1 MTLSAYEQLEWERL
15 QKRKAAS
22 LGKQTRNFIPQ
33 QARDRLASLGQKA
46 KNAPGAD
53 KVAAAYGGAAKGLS
67 KAVSATANKTVSG
80 KRVVEQYRRAGHD
93 IAELDEIRELDLRVV
108 DAVARHHVLRYG
120 HALSAAATG
129 LGSAAAV
136 TGGEVLASAGT
147 IAGAGAGAAPGL
159 GTVAG
164 AMAAD
169 TAMMLGLATRTVAAT
184 ALYYG
189 YDPNDPEEELFVMSV
204 IALGMSTGT
213 SAKTAAYAE
222 LSQLTQ
228 LLAKNAPWA
237 KLNEKV
243 LTKIVQRFAAKF
255 SQNLTKKKLGQFVPV
270 AGMAVGAGLNYML
283 IDHIA
288 IAARDGYR
296 ERFLVDKS
304 GGRLAGETDYGDGAY
319 ATADSEDTGLP
330 PDDDTLGV
338 IELLREEDALPSSA
352 PPDSE
357 AQ

>member
-1 MTLSAYEQLEWERL
+1 MTLSAYEQREWDQL
-15 QKRKAAS
+15 QKRKAVF
-22 LGKQTRNFIPQ
+22 LNKQARNLLPR

-46 KNAPGAD
+46 RSAPGAD
-53 KVAAAYGGAAKGLS
+53 KVAAAYGGAAKGLG
-67 KAVSATANKTVSG
+67 KAVGGTASRTVSR

-93 IAELDEIRELDLRVV
+93 ISELDEIRELDLRVV
-108 DAVARHHVLRYG
+108 DEVARHNLVRYG

-159 GTVAG
+159 GTIAG

-169 TAMMLGLATRTVAAT
+169 TAMMLALATRTVAAT

-189 YDPNDPEEELFVMSV
+189 YHPSDPEEELFVMSV

-228 LLAKNAPWA
+228 LLARNAPWA

-243 LTKIVQRFAAKF
+243 LTKIAQSFAAKF
-255 SQNLTKKKLGQFVPV
+255 AQQLPKRKLGQFVPI
-270 AGMAVGAGLNYML
+270 AGMAVGAGLSYML
-283 IDHIA
+283 IDRVA
-288 IAARDGYR
+288 LSARDAYR
-296 ERFLVDKS
+296 ERFLIEKS
-304 GGRLAGETDYGDGAY
+304 DGGLAGDPTYGD
-319 ATADSEDTGLP
+319 ADLVQ
-330 PDDDTLGV
+330 DDDAIGV
-338 IELLREEDALPSSA
+338 IELLREEDALPTSTSS
-352 PPDSE
+352 DSE
-357 AQ
+357 DQPVN

>member
-1 MTLSAYEQLEWERL
+1 MTLSAYEQREWDRL
-15 QKRKAAS
+15 QKRKEAS
-22 LGKQTRNFIPQ
+22 LNKQARNLIPQ

-46 KNAPGAD
+46 MSAPGAD
-53 KVAAAYGGAAKGLS
+53 KVVAAYGGAAQGLG
-67 KAVSATANKTVSG
+67 KAVGGTASRTVSK

-93 IAELDEIRELDLRVV
+93 VPGLQEIRELDLRVV
-108 DAVARHHVLRYG
+108 DEVARHNLVRYG
-120 HALSAAATG
+120 HALSAVATG

-164 AMAAD
+164 AMVAD
-169 TAMMLGLATRTVAAT
+169 TAAMFALATRTVAAT

-189 YDPNDPEEELFVMSV
+189 YYPSDPEEELFVMSV

-228 LLAKNAPWA
+228 LLVRNAPWA

-243 LTKIVQRFAAKF
+243 LTKIAQAFAAKF
-255 SQNLTKKKLGQFVPV
+255 TQHLTKKKLGQFVPV
-270 AGMAVGAGLNYML
+270 AGMAVGAGLSYML
-283 IDHIA
+283 IDRIA
-288 IAARDGYR
+288 VSARDAYR
-296 ERFLVDKS
+296 ERFLIEKS
-304 GGRLAGETDYGDGAY
+304 SGDLTGDLNYGDTDLAQ
-319 ATADSEDTGLP
+319 
-330 PDDDTLGV
+330 DDDAIGV
-338 IELLREEDALPSSA
+338 IELLWEEGALPTS
-352 PPDSE
+352 PPCDSE
-357 AQ
+357 DQPYN

>member
-1 MTLSAYEQLEWERL
+1 MTLSAYEQQEWDRL
-15 QKRKAAS
+15 QERKAAS
-22 LGKQTRNFIPQ
+22 LNKQARKLLPQ

-46 KNAPGAD
+46 MNTPGAD
-53 KVAAAYGGAAKGLS
+53 KVAAAYGGAAKGLGM
-67 KAVSATANKTVSG
+67 AVGGTASRTVSK

-93 IAELDEIRELDLRVV
+93 IAGLDEIRELDLRVV
-108 DAVARHHVLRYG
+108 DEVARRNLVRYG

-147 IAGAGAGAAPGL
+147 IAGAGAGAAPGF

-169 TAMMLGLATRTVAAT
+169 TAIMLALATRTVAAT
-184 ALYYG
+184 ALHYG
-189 YDPNDPEEELFVMSV
+189 YYPSDPEEELFVMSV

-228 LLAKNAPWA
+228 LLVRNAPWA

-243 LTKIVQRFAAKF
+243 LTKIAQTFAAKF
-255 SQNLTKKKLGQFVPV
+255 TQQLPKKKLGQFVPI
-270 AGMAVGAGLNYML
+270 AGMAVGAGLSYML
-283 IDHIA
+283 IDRIA
-288 IAARDGYR
+288 VSARDAYR
-296 ERFLVDKS
+296 ERFLIEKS
-304 GGRLAGETDYGDGAY
+304 DGDLTGDPNYGD
-319 ATADSEDTGLP
+319 ADLAQ
-330 PDDDTLGV
+330 DDDAIGV
-338 IELLREEDALPSSA
+338 IALLREENALPTS
-352 PPDSE
+352 PPSDSE
-357 AQ
+357 DQPHN

>member
-1 MTLSAYEQLEWERL
+1 MTFSAYEQQEWDKL

-22 LGKQTRNFIPQ
+22 LSKEARKILPQ
-33 QARDRLASLGQKA
+33 SARDRLASLGQKV
-46 KNAPGAD
+46 KSAPGAD
-53 KVAAAYGGAAKGLS
+53 KVAAAYGGAARGLG
-67 KAVSATANKTVSG
+67 KAVGDTASRTVSK

-93 IAELDEIRELDLRVV
+93 VAGLHEIRELDLRVV
-108 DAVARHHVLRYG
+108 DEVTRHNLLRYG

-147 IAGAGAGAAPGL
+147 IAGAGAGAAPGF

-169 TAMMLGLATRTVAAT
+169 TAMMLALSSRTVAAT

-189 YDPNDPEEELFVMSV
+189 YNPSDPEEEVFVMSV

-228 LLAKNAPWA
+228 LLVRNAPWA

-243 LTKIVQRFAAKF
+243 LTKIAQAFAAKF
-255 SQNLTKKKLGQFVPV
+255 TQQLPKKKLGQLVPI
-270 AGMAVGAGLNYML
+270 AGMAVGAGLSYML
-283 IDHIA
+283 IDRIA
-288 IAARDGYR
+288 VSARDAYR
-296 ERFLVDKS
+296 ERFLIEKS
-304 GGRLAGETDYGDGAY
+304 GGDLTGDLDYGD
-319 ATADSEDTGLP
+319 ADLVQ
-330 PDDDTLGV
+330 DDDTIGV
-338 IELLREEDALPSSA
+338 FELLREEDALPTSTPS
-352 PPDSE
+352 DSVD
-357 AQ
+357 QTDN